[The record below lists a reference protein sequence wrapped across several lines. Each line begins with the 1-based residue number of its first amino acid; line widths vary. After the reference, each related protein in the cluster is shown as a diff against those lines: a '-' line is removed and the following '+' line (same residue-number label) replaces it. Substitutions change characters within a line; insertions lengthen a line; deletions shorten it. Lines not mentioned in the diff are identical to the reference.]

1 MKPRLLPNGCETRP
15 AKGEPAH
22 AGSEPC
28 DGDGNGIGD
37 A

>member
-1 MKPRLLPNGCETRP
+1 MKFRLLSSGWESRP
-15 AKGEPAH
+15 AKGEPAR

-28 DGDGNGIGD
+28 DGLGNGVGE

>member
-1 MKPRLLPNGCETRP
+1 LLSCGWKFRP
-15 AKGEPAH
+15 AKGEPAR

-28 DGDGNGIGD
+28 DDLGNGIGD